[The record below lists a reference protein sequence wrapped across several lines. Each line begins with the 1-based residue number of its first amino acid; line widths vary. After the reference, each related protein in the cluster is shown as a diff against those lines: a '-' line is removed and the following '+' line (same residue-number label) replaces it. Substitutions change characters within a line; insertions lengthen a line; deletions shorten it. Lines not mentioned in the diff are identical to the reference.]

1 MENVLAN
8 KLEILKQAKEE
19 TKIKTTKLSFN
30 LTLEVYTENLELA
43 KAFKDFLYDME
54 KQHNEIVNE
63 NEKIMTITDILEGL
77 ADDLDE
83 MGKKNNTLRT
93 LKEKVQSIKQMLSSD
108 MDEIEKQMEECIEK
122 LDKLPKE
129 KEKTVIDITRIK
141 SDLERQQEINI
152 NINAMLN
159 NLEKQTDLAREI
171 YKQELDLKYVI

>member
-1 MENVLAN
+1 
-8 KLEILKQAKEE
+8 
-19 TKIKTTKLSFN
+19 
-30 LTLEVYTENLELA
+30 
-43 KAFKDFLYDME
+43 
-54 KQHNEIVNE
+54 
-63 NEKIMTITDILEGL
+63 
-77 ADDLDE
+77 
-83 MGKKNNTLRT
+83 
-93 LKEKVQSIKQMLSSD
+93 MLSSD